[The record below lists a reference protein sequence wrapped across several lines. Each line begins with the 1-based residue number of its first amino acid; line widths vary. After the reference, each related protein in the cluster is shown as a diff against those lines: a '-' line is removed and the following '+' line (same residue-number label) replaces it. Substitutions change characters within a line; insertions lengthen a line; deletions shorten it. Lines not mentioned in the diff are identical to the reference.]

1 LTQSTKTQQIDS
13 PTERSKRL
21 GKIEETIKSEIIR
34 LARKELNATIVPLQ
48 KEIRDLKRTV
58 SRLEKSVSAME
69 KSVRKMQR
77 KQLKKTAELTAS
89 EKEIQASRISGR
101 VIKNLRKKLGIS
113 QGTMA
118 ILLDVSLSAVA
129 SWESGRIKPRGKN
142 KAAIVALRKLGRRDV
157 KKILERKKK
166 EA

>member
-1 LTQSTKTQQIDS
+1 M
-13 PTERSKRL
+13 

-34 LARKELNATIVPLQ
+34 LARKELNATIVPLR
-48 KEIRDLKRTV
+48 KEVRDLKRTV

-69 KSVRKMQR
+69 KSVGETQR
-77 KQLKKTAELTAS
+77 KQLRKKSELTAS
-89 EKEIQASRISGR
+89 EREIQASRISGR

-113 QGTMA
+113 QGTLA

-129 SWESGRIKPRGKN
+129 SWESGRIRPRGKN

-157 KKILERKKK
+157 KKILESKKK
-166 EA
+166 EV